1 MRPAKRPGLLRIIA
15 FALDWFVIAAW
26 GALLFGIVMLVSNGD
41 PRGFSGPWM
50 SQAVGFVSMTLPVTL
65 YFSVMESSR
74 FSASIGK
81 RLTGLRVRT
90 THGDRLSFR
99 WSLARTLIKFA
110 PWELGHL
117 VAQQGMFSGD
127 GGFAGWVYIPMLL
140 SFLLPLWWVNSI
152 LFSGAAPYDRWT
164 GVRVDVPTQ

>member
-1 MRPAKRPGLLRIIA
+1 MRPGFRRFIA

-41 PRGFSGPWM
+41 PQGFSGPWM

-90 THGDRLSFR
+90 SHGHRLSFR
-99 WSLARTLIKFA
+99 RSLARTLIKFL

-117 VAQQGMFSGD
+117 VAQQALFSGES
-127 GGFAGWVYIPMLL
+127 GFAGWVYIPMLL
-140 SFLLPLWWVNSI
+140 SFLLPLWWVSSI
-152 LFSGAAPYDRWT
+152 LLSGAAPYDRWT
-164 GVRVDVPTQ
+164 GARVDVPTQ